1 MGYLKTNRFFCPD
14 LGKKGPI
21 WPLDRVFW
29 IFWKILSLVFLGNNL
44 KRKLI
49 LLLIFHDQS
58 HIWQNFGSLVMGQN
72 TFSQSNCRINVIS
85 QEKSLLQVDT
95 QSFWV
100 CESRHAQRTQ
110 NKKFTYLCNISR
122 KAWGVDF
129 LPANKHEDFL
139 QVDKII
145 LGLHSQA
152 SPKYPKQQVYNILVI
167 SQGKREEWTWSFTYR

>member
-110 NKKFTYLCNISR
+110 NKKFAYLCNISR
-122 KAWGVDF
+122 KAWGLKLIFYLQMNTKVF
-129 LPANKHEDFL
+129 YKLRVSLWVCVARHAQSTQNKFT
-139 QVDKII
+139 
-145 LGLHSQA
+145 
-152 SPKYPKQQVYNILVI
+152 I
-167 SQGKREEWTWSFTYR
+167 SL